1 MKDKTPI
8 LSSLKRTA
16 GGRFVKSYRATFE
29 LPDGGTKDYELVS
42 RKDLDTLG
50 TATNADAV
58 TIFAV
63 SDDGEHFLVT
73 DEFRYPVNGW
83 TISVPSGLIDEGE
96 MSEDAAIRELR
107 EETGYDQVEVTRI
120 LPATYSSVGITDES
134 VQPVVVR
141 VNRDSNAGTRLG
153 EAELIR
159 YRWVDREEALR
170 IAETATNVTARTQL
184 ALLLFA
190 AGQLGGTK

>member
-8 LSSLKRTA
+8 LRTLKRTA
-16 GGRFVKSYRATFE
+16 GGRFVKSYRANFE
-29 LPDGGTKDYELVS
+29 LPGGGTKDYELVS
-42 RKDLDTLG
+42 RKDLETLG
-50 TATNADAV
+50 AVSNADAV

-63 SDDGEHFLVT
+63 SDDGEYFLVT

-83 TISVPSGLIDEGE
+83 TISVPSGLIDECE
-96 MSEDAAIRELR
+96 TSEEAALRELK

-120 LPATYSSVGITDES
+120 LPATYSSVGMTDES

-141 VNRDSNAGTRLG
+141 VNRDSNSGTELG

-159 YRWVDREEALR
+159 YRWVNRDEALR

-190 AGQLGGTK
+190 AGKLGGAK